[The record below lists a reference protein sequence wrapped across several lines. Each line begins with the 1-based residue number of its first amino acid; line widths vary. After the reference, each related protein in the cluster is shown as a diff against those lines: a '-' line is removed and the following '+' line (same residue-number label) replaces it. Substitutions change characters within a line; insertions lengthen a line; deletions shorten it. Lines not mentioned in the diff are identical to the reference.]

1 MFSKTDAKMAT
12 TFISIV
18 LNFSAI
24 VAAEVKKNILS
35 MEGTQWFL
43 YIFILTSLIIQDVKL
58 LSYKAR
64 WNIKFLLRELSTDVA
79 LLMTEP
85 SG

>member
-1 MFSKTDAKMAT
+1 MFSKTDVKMAT

-24 VAAEVKKNILS
+24 VAAEVKKIILS
-35 MEGTQWFL
+35 TEGTQWFL

-64 WNIKFLLRELSTDVA
+64 WNINFLLRELSTDVA